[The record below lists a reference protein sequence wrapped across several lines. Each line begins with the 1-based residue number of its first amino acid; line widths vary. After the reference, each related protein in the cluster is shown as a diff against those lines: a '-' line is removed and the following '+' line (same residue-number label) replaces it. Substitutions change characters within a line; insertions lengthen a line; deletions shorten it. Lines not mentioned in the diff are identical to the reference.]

1 MLSELFKK
9 VETSNAPV
17 ITASD
22 AGVSTANQVKRFYN
36 GRSIISG
43 YLVNNSSNPV
53 TVTLTYWV
61 TGGINQTIVLLPN
74 QTLTF
79 ENLPLE
85 GFIGNASVEFAY
97 VALSEAAGAPKIYIS
112 GGLPQDITV
121 VNTPYVTVTN
131 FPSVQDTAVVNT
143 PYVTVTNFPSS
154 INISNTPSVT
164 VTNFPSVQTVSV
176 NNFPATQAVSVVN
189 QTTSVQYNI
198 FTALP
203 YTASATGKMVLLLVG
218 IGSVANLIINS
229 TTASLNAGNALVNGA
244 WYEFETRVASGD
256 VVSVANATFVKGF
269 LIVGE

>member
-79 ENLPLE
+79 ENLPL
-85 GFIGNASVEFAY
+85 VAY
-97 VALSEAAGAPKIYIS
+97 RR
-112 GGLPQDITV
+112 
-121 VNTPYVTVTN
+121 
-131 FPSVQDTAVVNT
+131 
-143 PYVTVTNFPSS
+143 
-154 INISNTPSVT
+154 
-164 VTNFPSVQTVSV
+164 
-176 NNFPATQAVSVVN
+176 
-189 QTTSVQYNI
+189 TS
-198 FTALP
+198 
-203 YTASATGKMVLLLVG
+203 LLL
-218 IGSVANLIINS
+218 IRQA
-229 TTASLNAGNALVNGA
+229 
-244 WYEFETRVASGD
+244 
-256 VVSVANATFVKGF
+256 
-269 LIVGE
+269 